1 MLHQKTKI
9 DRGIQEGE
17 AQYILKV
24 AAQRPDQ
31 SWPTFQIQLRSCSC
45 ITEMS
50 KLTMTM
56 FPPLTAIA
64 CGTAAATVLVLG
76 LVTAACGGVAA
87 GVAAVVA
94 AVGVAPAN

>member
-1 MLHQKTKI
+1 MMEYAGPQ
-9 DRGIQEGE
+9 
-17 AQYILKV
+17 
-24 AAQRPDQ
+24 
-31 SWPTFQIQLRSCSC
+31 
-45 ITEMS
+45 
-50 KLTMTM
+50 LTMTM

-94 AVGVAPAN
+94 AVGVAPANWTRFPFKLITEMRNAA